1 MRSIARMM
9 LWYDEH
15 GFTTDFSK
23 SSCEKQTASG
33 HWFYGSEGVFISA
46 SALVDHARI
55 GLEADI
61 HSFQRVLMQ
70 MQRLQMSQ
78 LIWIIIVCNSL
89 SIVQMGATESPPMRN
104 IMVATDGSDGANR
117 AIGIAAE
124 LAKTV
129 SGTLSIVTVGRE
141 LSKEE
146 QRLFERIQVEKS
158 DPIDPAE
165 ILAKQKAQPLAER
178 RAREAGIDSPKA
190 ILAWGDAT
198 QAIIETIER
207 EKIDAVVVGRRGLG
221 ELYGLL
227 LGSVSQKLT
236 GLAPCIVIVVP

>member
-1 MRSIARMM
+1 
-9 LWYDEH
+9 
-15 GFTTDFSK
+15 
-23 SSCEKQTASG
+23 
-33 HWFYGSEGVFISA
+33 
-46 SALVDHARI
+46 
-55 GLEADI
+55 
-61 HSFQRVLMQ
+61 
-70 MQRLQMSQ
+70 
-78 LIWIIIVCNSL
+78 
-89 SIVQMGATESPPMRN
+89 MRN

-124 LAKTV
+124 LAKAA

-146 QRLFERIQVEKS
+146 QRLFERIQEKS

-165 ILAKQKAQPLAER
+165 ILAKRNLYEAER

-207 EKIDAVVVGRRGLG
+207 EK
-221 ELYGLL
+221 
-227 LGSVSQKLT
+227 
-236 GLAPCIVIVVP
+236 